1 MFQIFKKYFPCSF
14 TPMTPQRKLEKQK
27 FYYFWKFQLLATF
40 ATSDKLFR
48 KNSFST
54 AWKVS
59 VFGVFLIRIS
69 PHLDWI
75 LNSVLMW
82 ENTDQKNF
90 EYGNYL
96 RSTELGFLQI
106 SKFRELCHAEE
117 ESYIYQLLIRY
128 TNLRQYFFQNYIC
141 MFYIYRSEQSSNS
154 AMVVFSSS
162 FSRSFFS

>member
-1 MFQIFKKYFPCSF
+1 MKVCFTKKKIKSPVEHNRCIVI
-14 TPMTPQRKLEKQK
+14 RIKICEK
-27 FYYFWKFQLLATF
+27 FY
-40 ATSDKLFR
+40 
-48 KNSFST
+48 FST
-54 AWKVS
+54 LYQHFVARY
-59 VFGVFLIRIS
+59 IT
-69 PHLDWI
+69 
-75 LNSVLMW
+75 
-82 ENTDQKNF
+82 TDQKNS
-90 EYGNYL
+90 ECGNCL
-96 RSTELGFLQI
+96 RSTELSFLQI